1 MYRIEH
7 YSSHFIFN
15 WLKERGKKR
24 KLIKEKQ
31 MHIRSNFL
39 LGCNQ
44 VGVAGLSWIHLRPD
58 VGPLEHGIPQHGS
71 GGDGGVRVR
80 QRPS

>member
-1 MYRIEH
+1 MKIH
-7 YSSHFIFN
+7 
-15 WLKERGKKR
+15 KR
-24 KLIKEKQ
+24 KANIDTFQ
-31 MHIRSNFL
+31 FP

-58 VGPLEHGIPQHGS
+58 VGTLEHGIPQHGL
-71 GGDGGVRVR
+71 GREGGVRVW